1 MGNVAL
7 RMEKQL
13 YEKGL
18 KLHCDGPNMRIT
30 NLPEA
35 NKYIRD
41 DYRDGWTL

>member
-1 MGNVAL
+1 MK
-7 RMEKQL
+7 MERQL

-18 KLHCDGPNMRIT
+18 KVRYDGPKMQVT

-41 DYRDGWTL
+41 EYRQGWSL